1 VEDVFTQLQQVVA
14 QDRVMEIQEVEHLLN
29 HVVRLDLDRVL
40 EEELVPQQQM
50 AGMVPELL
58 DVEKY
63 LTLMDQVKIMDVVVL
78 DQE

>member
-1 VEDVFTQLQQVVA
+1 VVEL
-14 QDRVMEIQEVEHLLN
+14 DRVMEIQEVEHLLN
-29 HVVRLDLDRVL
+29 HVVRLDLDQVL

-50 AGMVPELL
+50 VEMALELL

>member
-1 VEDVFTQLQQVVA
+1 VEDVFTHLQQVVA
-14 QDRVMEIQEVEHLLN
+14 QDRVMEIQEVEHPLN

-40 EEELVPQQQM
+40 EEELVPQQQL
-50 AGMVPELL
+50 AGMVLELL

>member
-1 VEDVFTQLQQVVA
+1 VVEL
-14 QDRVMEIQEVEHLLN
+14 DRVMEIQEVEHLLN
-29 HVVRLDLDRVL
+29 HVVRLDLDQVL
-40 EEELVPQQQM
+40 EEELVPQQQLVEM
-50 AGMVPELL
+50 ALELL

>member
-1 VEDVFTQLQQVVA
+1 MVEIAL
-14 QDRVMEIQEVEHLLN
+14 
-29 HVVRLDLDRVL
+29 
-40 EEELVPQQQM
+40 
-50 AGMVPELL
+50 ELL